1 MAKLSQLFDLH
12 KIAGNAELQNI
23 IDDTHK
29 RYPQMTELSD
39 DDLELAAAGRGGTQ
53 TEFVCPK
60 CKRNIA
66 FVPDINNPGKMK
78 CPYCDAEE

>member
-29 RYPQMTELSD
+29 RYPQMAELSD
-39 DDLELAAAGRGGTQ
+39 DDLELATAGRGQ
-53 TEFVCPK
+53 VQDEFVCLK
-60 CKRNIA
+60 CGRVVANTY
-66 FVPDINNPGKMK
+66 DINNPGKMK
-78 CPYCDAEE
+78 CPYCDGTE